1 MRCPIETPESAELLL
16 AYCSR
21 KLDAAS
27 TPILEEHLE
36 VCPACRSFVES
47 QRTVWQA
54 LDTWEAAPVSPDF
67 DRWLYQRIEN
77 EVSWWDMMW
86 RPLRPLLWQKSV
98 PIMAAAA
105 LLIVAAVLLERPAR
119 VPSGASRDSQL
130 EEVAPEQAEHTLEE
144 MEAIREFSGLVRPE
158 PPPGPRM

>member
-27 TPILEEHLE
+27 TTILEEHLE

-67 DRWLYQRIEN
+67 DRRLYQRIEQD
-77 EVSWWDMMW
+77 VSWWDTIW
-86 RPLRPLLWQKSV
+86 RPFRPLAWHKSV
-98 PIMAAAA
+98 PIVAAAA
-105 LLIVAAVLLERPAR
+105 LLIVAGVLLERPAG
-119 VPSGASRDSQL
+119 VPPGAL
-130 EEVAPEQAEHTLEE
+130 APEQAEHTLEE

-158 PPPGPRM
+158 PPGPRM